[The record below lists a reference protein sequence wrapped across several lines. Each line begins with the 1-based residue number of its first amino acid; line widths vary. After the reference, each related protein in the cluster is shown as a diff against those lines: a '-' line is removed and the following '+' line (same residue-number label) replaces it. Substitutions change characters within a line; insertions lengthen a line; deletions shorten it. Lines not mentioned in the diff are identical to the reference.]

1 MGQSPE
7 AGLPHAGPAAVR
19 AGSPSGADVACSRR
33 GSGGRSAPA
42 PAPAAV
48 RGLTAVEPAP
58 PGPPLAGGRSIC
70 APGSSGGRTQ
80 PRRLPV
86 AVPEGQPRTPG
97 WLRSREPLAGAL
109 AGRRCA
115 RAPPGSRSGRGRPFS
130 WRPSRSFARGWE
142 IPSRSVGGLGYS
154 GRISGTAC
162 CPAWAR
168 LAREVALGLLET
180 TGDEAG
186 TAASARLPGAA
197 AAGDPASRPHSSAS
211 AAHQRGACWQNRR
224 FLVSR
229 AGVRSPRLVCAW
241 APRRRAEPA
250 CAPLGSLPGS

>member
-33 GSGGRSAPA
+33 GSGGRSAPNGGGTRPGWPSA
-42 PAPAAV
+42 RGRPLDLCARVFRRSDPAP
-48 RGLTAVEPAP
+48 
-58 PGPPLAGGRSIC
+58 
-70 APGSSGGRTQ
+70 Q
-80 PRRLPV
+80 
-86 AVPEGQPRTPG
+86 
-97 WLRSREPLAGAL
+97 
-109 AGRRCA
+109 
-115 RAPPGSRSGRGRPFS
+115 APPGSRSGRGRPFS
-130 WRPSRSFARGWE
+130 WRPSRSFAPGWE
-142 IPSRSVGGLGYS
+142 IPSRSVGGVGYS

-250 CAPLGSLPGS
+250 CAPLGSLLGS